1 MSAGYNPSPY
11 LVNIIDLQNVTSN
24 ITGLSPLQVLSN
36 SVANIQEMVNYDQKR
51 IFVNTISKFNT
62 TPIQVTDDI
71 NLSNSSLY
79 VNGALFTGTGGA
91 GSGTGGSIYVSSGS
105 TQIFLNST
113 TSVSS
118 PAIGFVLGGRTIFSF
133 DGAGRALYFD
143 PSGTGNRFWI
153 SSATLVADQL
163 QVGGT
168 GLGAAS
174 GKVLTA
180 LDISGRSIWNYPSTL
195 QAGIGSVSISSGG
208 IFFRTINDAGRID
221 AQRNWYLG
229 NPALTGNNDLIAS
242 NDVTVVG
249 GRLRYQ
255 GGGTPVV
262 GAFLMIEDSL
272 GNVKIST
279 MNAGL
284 SSFVIG
290 DQIQSG
296 AMNIAVEGG
305 AERAV
310 VRNGSAELARFT
322 SSGSLGVG
330 IPQPQSKLDV
340 AGGGIFYDRVRISTI
355 SAVTD
360 YVYTAEDSTGYGRW
374 AAPTR
379 LFSSGTAQEF
389 LMTPTTND
397 FRMAF
402 GGVGE
407 SVRFSTGG
415 TLFGTQG
422 TYDLDVNGTVAA
434 SAFSSRSPLQFLIG
448 KKNLVMYI
456 ADSGNVGLGTNNPTE
471 RLFVQGNISTPNTIA
486 AGGNLFI
493 GGNVVG
499 NTFAGNGAGIV
510 GIQTQNVGTGSNR
523 VDTFQTQTR
532 SDIAS
537 TQVSISTFST
547 VLYSSVYSYNE
558 IAGLGF
564 YSTLSSYIQNTS
576 NSLSTQI
583 YTSIGASLSTFS
595 TSLLTGTGYFSTQIH
610 DYASTIARVTASTL
624 DGGVQS
630 TTLARGF
637 TFQSTASL
645 RFPSSIG
652 ALAAGYKMMGDLSGA
667 IDISGLI
674 FSRGLRGVAAPFA
687 VGVGQST
694 TLKFVKGG
702 ITEGQGWKV
711 GIQGDIDISGNVYK
725 NGVLYNPGYVNPWA
739 YQGSNIYYDI
749 GGVGIGPGI
758 KSLSTTVHL
767 DVSGNSRYRFGP
779 VYMERSTTTLG
790 VGLPYGHDISGTLE
804 VNGVLHAKKLEV
816 EGTGIFGNRVTALDF
831 LSLSDQRFKD
841 NILPLKDPW
850 TLLAP
855 IHGKRYTWKDTS
867 RSDIGFIAQ
876 EVLPTL
882 PEAVGGDVEEGLAV
896 AYDKL
901 VPVLVECIH
910 DLRREVDE
918 LKLLLKKNAP

>member
-1 MSAGYNPSPY
+1 MSAGYNPSPF

-79 VNGALFTGTGGA
+79 VNGALFTGTGGS
-91 GSGTGGSIYVSSGS
+91 SGAGGSVYVSSGS

-163 QVGGT
+163 QVGGA

-180 LDISGRSIWNYPSTL
+180 LDVSGRSIWNYPSTL
-195 QAGIGSVSISSGG
+195 QADIASVSISSGG
-208 IFFRTINDAGRID
+208 VFFRTINDAGRID

-229 NPALTGNNDLIAS
+229 NPALTGNNDLITS

-284 SSFVIG
+284 SSFVVG

-305 AERAV
+305 AQRAV
-310 VRNGSAELARFT
+310 VRNGATELARFT
-322 SSGSLGVG
+322 SSGSLGLG
-330 IPQPQSKLDV
+330 IPQPLSKLDV

-355 SAVTD
+355 SAVAD

-374 AAPTR
+374 TAPTR
-379 LFSSGTAQEF
+379 LFSSGTTQEF
-389 LMTPTTND
+389 LMNTPTND
-397 FRMAF
+397 FRMSFAS
-402 GGVGE
+402 GGE
-407 SVRFSTGG
+407 LIRFSTGG
-415 TLFGTQG
+415 VLFGTQA
-422 TYDLDVNGTVAA
+422 TYDVDVNGTVAA
-434 SAFSSRSPLQFLIG
+434 SAFSSRSPLQFYLG
-448 KKNLVMYI
+448 KKTLAMYI
-456 ADSGNVGLGTNNPTE
+456 AENGNVGLGTANPTE

-486 AGGNLFI
+486 AGGNMFV
-493 GGNVVG
+493 GGNITAA
-499 NTFAGNGAGIV
+499 TFAGNGASIG

-523 VDTFQTQTR
+523 LDTFQTQTR
-532 SDIAS
+532 TDIAA

-547 VLYSSVYSYNE
+547 VVYSSINSFNQTV
-558 IAGLGF
+558 GMGF
-564 YSTLSSYIQNTS
+564 YSTLSSYIQSTS
-576 NSLSTQI
+576 NALSTQI
-583 YTSIGASLSTFS
+583 YTNLGTELSTFS

-610 DYASTIARVTASTL
+610 EYASTIARVTASTL
-624 DGGVQS
+624 DGAVMS
-630 TTLARGF
+630 TTLSRGF

-645 RFPSSIG
+645 RFPSSVG
-652 ALAAGYKMMGDLSGA
+652 ALAAGYKLVGDLSGA
-667 IDISGLI
+667 IDVSGLI
-674 FSRGLRGVAAPFA
+674 FSQGLRGIVAPFA

-702 ITEGQGWKV
+702 ITAGQGWKV

-725 NGVLYNPGYVNPWA
+725 NGVLYNPGYVNPWL
-739 YQGSNIYYDI
+739 YQGSNIYYNY
-749 GGVGIGPGI
+749 GGVGIGPGVV
-758 KSLSTTVHL
+758 SLSTTVHL
-767 DVSGNSRYRFGP
+767 DISGNSRYRFGP
-779 VYMERSTTTLG
+779 IYMERSTNTLG
-790 VGLPYGHDISGTLE
+790 VGMPYGHDISGTLE
-804 VNGVLHAKKLEV
+804 VNGVLHTKRLEV
-816 EGTGIFGNRVTALDF
+816 EGTGIFGSRVTALEF
-831 LSLSDQRFKD
+831 LSLSDRNFKD
-841 NILPLKDPW
+841 KISPIEEPW
-850 TLLAP
+850 KLLEP
-855 IHGKRYTWKDTS
+855 IRGKRYTWRDTA
-867 RSDIGFIAQ
+867 RTDIGLIAQ
-876 EVLPTL
+876 DVLQTL
-882 PEAVGGDVEEGLAV
+882 PEAVGGDIEKGLAV
-896 AYDKL
+896 SYDKL
-901 VPVLVECIH
+901 IPVLVECIH
-910 DLRREVDE
+910 DLRSEVND
-918 LKLLLKKNAP
+918 LKLLLKKNAV